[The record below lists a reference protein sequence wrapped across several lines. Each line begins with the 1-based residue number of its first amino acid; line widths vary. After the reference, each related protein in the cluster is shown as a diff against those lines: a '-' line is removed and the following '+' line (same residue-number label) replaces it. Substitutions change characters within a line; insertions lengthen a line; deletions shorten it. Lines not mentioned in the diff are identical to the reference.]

1 MAQNHAQSGQV
12 ISVLPLGGQLNA
24 AKTTAILKAEQ
35 LEVVRLVLPAGKEW
49 TEHKAPG
56 EITVQCIEGSIEFRT
71 PGVLQVL
78 EPGDFIF
85 LRSGEPHALRAV
97 VDASALLTMCIAVPH

>member
-85 LRSGEPHALRAV
+85 LRSGETHALRAV
-97 VDASALLTMCIAVPH
+97 VDASALLTMSIAVPH

>member
-85 LRSGEPHALRAV
+85 LRRGEPHALRAL
-97 VDASALLTMCIAVPH
+97 VDASALLTMSIAVPH

>member
-12 ISVLPLGGQLNA
+12 VSVLPLGAQLNA

-71 PGVLQVL
+71 ADVLQVL
-78 EPGDFIF
+78 LPGDFIF
-85 LRSGEPHALRAV
+85 LRSEEPHALRAL
-97 VDASALLTMCIAVPH
+97 VDSSALLTMCIAVPR

>member
-12 ISVLPLGGQLNA
+12 VSVLPLKEKLQE
-24 AKTTAILKAEQ
+24 AKTTAILKATQ
-35 LEVVRLVLPAGKEW
+35 LEVARLVLPAGKEW

-56 EITVQCIEGSIEFRT
+56 EITVQCIEGRIEFRT
-71 PGVLQVL
+71 AGALQVL

-85 LRSGEPHALRAV
+85 LRSEEPHALRAI
-97 VDASALLTMCIAVPH
+97 VDSSALLTMCIAVPH